1 MMIRILLVLKN
12 ESIDNLE
19 QAIKLNEVKE
29 LASMKFLSYA

>member
-1 MMIRILLVLKN
+1 MIRILLVLKN
-12 ESIDNLE
+12 ESIENLE